1 MSILTEGNHT
11 GEFLLSEA
19 NGTQSR
25 EEVTFAAL
33 TAALVSGTVVA
44 KIAKGTTATSAA
56 NAGNTGTGTMGT
68 VTVTAGTANGIYN
81 LRITGE
87 AANAGNFVVEG
98 PDGKIV
104 GTGKVATAFSKGG
117 LAFTLADA
125 TDFVVGDGFTITVA
139 AGTGKWAAYDDTHVN
154 GTEIATGVLY
164 TALPINTGDQ
174 SGVVIA
180 RNAEVASARLT
191 GSDAAAVVDLAAL
204 GIIVR
209 S

>member
-1 MSILTEGNHT
+1 MTALTEGKRI
-11 GEFLLSEA
+11 GEYLLSEA
-19 NGTQSR
+19 NGTYSR
-25 EEVTFAAL
+25 ESVTFAAV
-33 TAALVSGTVVA
+33 TEAHPSGTIVA

-68 VTVTAGTANGIYN
+68 VTVTAGTKQGIYK
-81 LRITGE
+81 LTITGE
-87 AANAGNFVVEG
+87 AANAGNFVVEA

-117 LAFTLADA
+117 LAFTLADS

-139 AGTGKWAAYDDTHVN
+139 AGSGKWAPYDDTHTN
-154 GTEIATGVLY
+154 GTEDATGILY
-164 TALPINTGDQ
+164 TPLEINTGDQ
-174 SGVVIA
+174 TAVVHT
-180 RNAEVASARLT
+180 RQCEVASIHLT